1 VISENIPHFRSISL
15 GFWVP
20 VGSRDE
26 DDQNNGITHLI
37 EHLIFKGTRSRSYR
51 DIAIEF
57 DAMGAEFN
65 AFTDKEYCCI
75 YADFIDENLPR
86 CIDLLLDIVCSPSF
100 LTEHVKTEKR
110 VILEEIKMMEDNPS
124 DIILNHFYSEVFEG
138 HPLSLPILGTRKTLR
153 KINKKAINNYFSRK
167 FGLTNMVISAAG
179 NIEHN
184 LLVDMIKK
192 YSEKTDSGE
201 VTGDI
206 PVEKLPENCT
216 NDHSIHYGKSKAV
229 HMCLGGLG
237 CDRKNRD
244 RYPLSLFTNLLGG
257 SMSSRLFQKV
267 REEEGLAYSISA
279 SNIQYRDTGM
289 ILIYSA
295 SSAKNVKKILKLI
308 KEEIDDI
315 RNNNVNDGELERARE
330 NMKGNIVLA
339 VEDISSRMFRLGK
352 TLLFDK
358 KVLTIDQILK
368 KIDSIEVS
376 DINNIVEKYFNPENL
391 RTIILGKNT
400 EGIK

>member
-1 VISENIPHFRSISL
+1 
-15 GFWVP
+15 
-20 VGSRDE
+20 
-26 DDQNNGITHLI
+26 
-37 EHLIFKGTRSRSYR
+37 
-51 DIAIEF
+51 
-57 DAMGAEFN
+57 
-65 AFTDKEYCCI
+65 
-75 YADFIDENLPR
+75 
-86 CIDLLLDIVCSPSF
+86 
-100 LTEHVKTEKR
+100 VKTEKR

-179 NIEHN
+179 NVEHN
-184 LLVDMIKK
+184 RLVHIIKR
-192 YSEKTDSGE
+192 YSEKTDSG
-201 VTGDI
+201 VTIGDV
-206 PVEKLPENCT
+206 PAEKLPENGSS
-216 NDHSIHYGKSKAV
+216 DRSIHYGKSKAV
-229 HMCLGGLG
+229 HLCLGGLG
-237 CDRKNRD
+237 CDRNNKD
-244 RYPLSLFTNLLGG
+244 RYALSLFTNILGG
-257 SMSSRLFQKV
+257 SMSSRLFQKI

-289 ILIYSA
+289 VLLYSA
-295 SSAKNVKKILKLI
+295 SSAKNVRKILGLI
-308 KEEIDDI
+308 QEEINDI
-315 RNNNVNDGELERARE
+315 REEGVSTEELERARE

-368 KIDSIEVS
+368 KIDSIKVS
-376 DINNIVEKYFNPENL
+376 DINNIVEKYFYPENL